1 MATKFDT
8 VVRGGLIVDGTGAA
22 PFEADIAVDGAR
34 IAEIGRIRGAGRHE
48 IDARARLVT
57 PGFIDIHTHYD
68 GQAVWSSRFEPS
80 SSHGVTTVVLG
91 NCGMGFA
98 PCRPQDHE
106 TLISVMEGVED
117 IPGIVM
123 AEGLTWDW
131 ETFPEYLGAI
141 EARPHDIDFAVYMPH
156 SPLRVYVMGNRGAD
170 REPATRADLAEMQ
183 RLMGEGLDAGAIG
196 FATSRYFLHRTRDG
210 DTIPTYSVPEGELC
224 AIADVLKHAGRGVIQ
239 VSTDAPT
246 VGFGPEIES
255 LRRIAQRS
263 GRPVMFPFGTMN
275 GSGEEW
281 RGFMA
286 QINDANREGA
296 PLLGQIFPRPV
307 GMIMGFNVT
316 MNPFCLCPTYRALEN
331 LPLRERVKELERAEV
346 REKLLR
352 ESPGDSKQALVRMGR
367 NFDYIFPMG
376 DRPDYEPPLET
387 SIANQ
392 ARARGV
398 TPEALAYDLML
409 EKEGSGMLVL
419 WNGNYQNGSLEAVYE
434 MLKEK
439 PIVIGLGDGGA
450 HYGMICDASYPTHVL
465 THWARD
471 RKGSRL
477 SLGRAVQALAADPAR
492 IMGLPDRGVLA
503 RGYKADLNV
512 IDHDKLTLFKPEVRF
527 DLPNG
532 GRRLHQRA
540 RGYDVTMVNGK
551 VIRRNDQAT
560 TQLPGRLIRGAQ
572 AAAPH

>member
-1 MATKFDT
+1 
-8 VVRGGLIVDGTGAA
+8 VRGGLVADGTGAE
-22 PFEADIAVDGAR
+22 PFEADIAVDRGR
-34 IAEIGRIRGAGRHE
+34 IAQIGRIRGTGTEE
-48 IDARARLVT
+48 IDARGKLVT
-57 PGFIDIHTHYD
+57 PGFIDIHIHYY
-68 GQAVWSSRFEPS
+68 GQAVWSSGFEPS
-80 SSHGVTTVVLG
+80 SSHGVTTVMLG

-98 PCRPQDHE
+98 PRRPQDHE

-123 AEGLTWDW
+123 AEGLSWDW
-131 ETFPEYLGAI
+131 ETFPEYLDGI
-141 EARPHDIDFAVYMPH
+141 DARPHDIDFAVYMPH
-156 SPLRVYVMGNRGAD
+156 SPLRVYVMGKRGAD
-170 REPATRADLAEMQ
+170 REPATPADLAKMQ
-183 RLMGEGLDAGAIG
+183 HLMREGLDAGAIG

-210 DTIPTYSVPEGELC
+210 NTIPTYSPPESELY
-224 AIADVLKHAGRGVIQ
+224 AITDVLKDAGRGIIQ

-255 LRRIAQRS
+255 LRRLAQRC

-296 PLLGQIFPRPV
+296 CLLGQIFPRPV
-307 GMIMGFNVT
+307 GMILGFNVT
-316 MNPFCLCPTYRALEN
+316 MNPFCLCPTYRALGH
-331 LPLRERVKELERAEV
+331 LPLQERVKELKRPEV
-346 REKLLR
+346 REKLLN

-367 NFDYIFPMG
+367 NFEYMFPMG

-392 ARARGV
+392 ARMRGV
-398 TPEALAYDLML
+398 SPEALAYDLML
-409 EKEGSGMLVL
+409 ERDGNAMLVL

-434 MLKEK
+434 MLQER

-471 RKGSRL
+471 RKGSQL
-477 SLGRAVQALAADPAR
+477 SLGRAAQVLAADPAR
-492 IMGLPDRGVLA
+492 TMGLSDRGILA
-503 RGYKADLNV
+503 LGYKADLNV
-512 IDHDKLTLFKPEVRF
+512 IDHDKLSLFKPEVRF

-540 RGYDVTMVNGK
+540 SGYEVTMVSGK
-551 VIRRNDQAT
+551 ISRRNDQAT
-560 TQLPGRLIRGAQ
+560 TELPGRLVRAAQ
-572 AAAPH
+572 AAAA